1 MKSCGDVR
9 GRIQILQWNYH
20 TVSCFGLPLPD
31 MVEQASLFVTTSERE
46 FFSCADEKTCVE
58 KAMEEVGKK

>member
-20 TVSCFGLPLPD
+20 TVSCVGLPLPD
-31 MVEQASLFVTTSERE
+31 MVEQASLFCHDIRARI
-46 FFSCADEKTCVE
+46 FQLR
-58 KAMEEVGKK
+58 